1 MLQKG
6 NLQILINLFRKTKY
20 NEQDK
25 INIRKYPAIFLN
37 GTHISMII
45 PGYDE
50 NEERDEEEKEE

>member
-1 MLQKG
+1 MNK
-6 NLQILINLFRKTKY
+6 LINLFRKTKY

-50 NEERDEEEKEE
+50 NEEKDEEEKES